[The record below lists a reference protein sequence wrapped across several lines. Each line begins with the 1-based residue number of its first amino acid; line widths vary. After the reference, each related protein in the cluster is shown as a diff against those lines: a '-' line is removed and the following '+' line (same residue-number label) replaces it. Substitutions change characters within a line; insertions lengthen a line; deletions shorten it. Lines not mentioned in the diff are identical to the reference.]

1 MPQAKHCLV
10 VVLWQKSG
18 SYCLHAELLWML
30 PLLRLL
36 LQLLVAA
43 GDSLSV
49 AQCCTGHTVCC
60 RLGWPSRGGL
70 SHLSFE
76 GHWSRCAGM
85 GAKQFAFIQKCILW
99 KRDFLY
105 STIPGSV
112 QALYQ
117 LLYSLVLST
126 RSMHLWVQL
135 CLAESAGLLDA
146 VQRGVMLCKWRD
158 SPEQHLG
165 GSALHF
171 RGCLKCC
178 TEWGHRS
185 GNSGWGMCVITLGSW
200 T

>member
-30 PLLRLL
+30 PLLRLM

-49 AQCCTGHTVCC
+49 AQCCTEHTVCC
-60 RLGWPSRGGL
+60 RLGWPSRSGL

-99 KRDFLY
+99 KRGFCTARFLALCRLCTNCSIALCFPLDPCTSGSSCAWQRALVCWMQSRGELCSVNGGTALSSILEAAP
-105 STIPGSV
+105 STSEAV
-112 QALYQ
+112 WSA
-117 LLYSLVLST
+117 VLSEGID
-126 RSMHLWVQL
+126 LGIQ
-135 CLAESAGLLDA
+135 AEA
-146 VQRGVMLCKWRD
+146 
-158 SPEQHLG
+158 
-165 GSALHF
+165 
-171 RGCLKCC
+171 
-178 TEWGHRS
+178 
-185 GNSGWGMCVITLGSW
+185 CV
-200 T
+200 